1 VKKAVP
7 GTPTTPKIT
16 PENDPLPSH
25 PPSKMSLSYEDYEAS
40 GLPEEGLEM
49 FDSKQVLI
57 VQ

>member
-1 VKKAVP
+1 
-7 GTPTTPKIT
+7 
-16 PENDPLPSH
+16 
-25 PPSKMSLSYEDYEAS
+25 MSLSYEDYEAS